1 MKSKERMMVQMD
13 TSQVTVLI
21 CQGTGCLSSKSDEI
35 REEFEEQLINLN
47 LQRKIRVDFTG
58 CHGFCAQ
65 GPIVIIE
72 PEGFMYCKVKT
83 TYVKKIVT
91 SHLKDGLPVEE
102 YFYKDP
108 KTNRRIAKY
117 QNIPFYSKQT
127 RMILGSCGHIN
138 PENIDSYIEKGGYSG
153 LKRAL
158 EMSPEE
164 IIQIVKNSGLRGRG
178 GAGFPTGLKWN
189 FCRDAPGEEKY
200 IICNADEGDP
210 GAFMDRSILE
220 ADPHSVLEGMLIGAY
235 AIGAK
240 HGIIYVRAEYPLAVK
255 RFRRSLET
263 ARQRGFLGKNI
274 LNTNFSLDISVHEG
288 AGAFVCGEETALMAS
303 IEGHRGNPRPR
314 PPFPATSGLWG
325 KPTNINNVKTWASV
339 TWIFK
344 NSWEKFH
351 EVGVEHASGTAIFSL
366 TGKVNNLGLIE
377 VPMGTPI
384 REIVYE
390 IGGGIL
396 NNKQFKAIQ
405 TGGPSGGCLPLSHLD
420 SPVDYETMAASGSIM
435 GSGGMIVL
443 DETDCMV
450 KLAHYFLTFTQAESC
465 GKCVPC
471 RIGTRAMLIILER
484 IIKGE
489 GEDKDLMLLEE
500 LAYTVKMGSLCALGQ
515 TAPNPV
521 LTTLK
526 YFRHEY
532 QAHILEKRC
541 LAKDC
546 QDLIEY
552 AINEDICNGCT
563 LCARNCPVEAIS
575 GEKGDVHFIDST
587 ICVKCGICHSS
598 CPNTAIYKLD
608 RTKLAVKL

>member
-1 MKSKERMMVQMD
+1 MMLPYD
-13 TSQVTVLI
+13 TSQKKILI

-35 REEFEEQLINLN
+35 KEEFEDQLKNFN
-47 LQRKIRVDFTG
+47 LQDRVKVDFTG

-72 PEGFMYCKVKT
+72 PEGIMYSKVKT
-83 TYVKKIVT
+83 TYINRIVE
-91 SHLKDGLPVEE
+91 SHLKNADPVIE

-108 KTNRRIAKY
+108 KTNKPIARY
-117 QNIPFYSKQT
+117 QDIPFYNRQT

-138 PENIDSYIEKGGYSG
+138 PENIDDYIERGGYSG

-158 EMSPEE
+158 EMPPEK
-164 IIQIVKNSGLRGRG
+164 IIQIIKDSGLRGRG
-178 GAGFPTGLKWN
+178 GAGFSTGLKWS
-189 FCRDAPGEEKY
+189 FCRDAPGSEKY

-220 ADPHSVLEGMLIGAY
+220 ADPHSVLEGMIIGAY
-235 AIGAK
+235 AIGAH

-255 RFRRSLET
+255 RFRYAVNVANEK
-263 ARQRGFLGKNI
+263 GFLGENI
-274 LNTNFSLDISVHEG
+274 LNSNFSLDISIHEG

-325 KPTNINNVKTWASV
+325 KPTNINNVKTWASAA
-339 TWIFK
+339 WIFK
-344 NSWEKFH
+344 NSWEEFH
-351 EVGVEHASGTAIFSL
+351 KVGVEHASGTAIFSL

-377 VPMGTPI
+377 VPMGTPL
-384 REIVYE
+384 RKIVFE

-396 NNKQFKAIQ
+396 NNRNFKAVQ
-405 TGGPSGGCLPLSHLD
+405 TGGPSGGCLPPSHLD

-443 DETDCMV
+443 DDTDCMV
-450 KLAHYFLTFTQAESC
+450 KLAHFFLTFTQAESC

-471 RIGTRAMLIILER
+471 RIGTRAMLLVLDR

-526 YFRHEY
+526 YFREEY

-541 LAKDC
+541 PARDC
-546 QDLIEY
+546 QDLIDY
-552 AINEDICNGCT
+552 RIDGNICNGCT
-563 LCARNCPVEAIS
+563 LCAGNCPVKAIS
-575 GEKGDVHFIDST
+575 GQKGNVHTIDLN
-587 ICVKCGICHSS
+587 ICVKCGICYSS
-598 CPNTAIYKLD
+598 CPRKAIYKQD
-608 RTKLAVKL
+608 RNSQLVEI

>member
-1 MKSKERMMVQMD
+1 MTQND
-13 TSQVTVLI
+13 TPQTTILI
-21 CQGTGCLSSKSDEI
+21 CQGTGCLSSRSDEI
-35 REEFEEQLINLN
+35 QDEFSEQLKNFN
-47 LQRKIRVDFTG
+47 LQDKIKVDFTG

-72 PEGFMYCKVKT
+72 PEGVMYSKVKT
-83 TYVKKIVT
+83 TYVNEIVN
-91 SHLKDGLPVEE
+91 SHLKDGIPVEK

-108 KTNRRIAKY
+108 KTKQPIAKY
-117 QNIPFYSKQT
+117 QDIPFYSKQT
-127 RMILGSCGHIN
+127 RMILDSCGHIN
-138 PENIDSYIEKGGYSG
+138 PENINAYIEKGGYTG

-158 EMSPEE
+158 EMPPEK
-164 IIQIVKNSGLRGRG
+164 IIQIIKDSGLRGRG
-178 GAGFPTGLKWN
+178 GAGFSTGLKWS
-189 FCRDAPGEEKY
+189 FCRNAPGNEKY

-220 ADPHSVLEGMLIGAY
+220 ADPHSVLEGMVIGAY
-235 AIGAK
+235 AIGAN
-240 HGIIYVRAEYPLAVK
+240 HGIIYVRAEYPLAVQ
-255 RFRRSLET
+255 RFRHAVEK
-263 ARQRGFLGKNI
+263 AKENGFLGENI
-274 LNTNFSLDISVHEG
+274 LTSDFSIDISIHEG

-325 KPTNINNVKTWASV
+325 KPTNINNVKTWASAA
-339 TWIFK
+339 WIFK
-344 NSWEKFH
+344 NDWEEFH
-351 EVGVEHASGTAIFSL
+351 KVGVEHAPGTAIFSL

-377 VPMGTPI
+377 VPMGTPL
-384 REIVYE
+384 RKIVYE

-396 NNKQFKAIQ
+396 NDREFKAVQ
-405 TGGPSGGCLPLSHLD
+405 TGGPSGGCLPPSHID

-443 DETDCMV
+443 DDTDCMV

-471 RIGTRAMLIILER
+471 RIGTRAMLLTLDR
-484 IIKGE
+484 IIKGK

-500 LAYTVKMGSLCALGQ
+500 LAHTVKMGSLCALGQ

-526 YFRHEY
+526 YFRNEY

-552 AINEDICNGCT
+552 VIDEDTCNGCT
-563 LCARNCPVEAIS
+563 LCARNCPVNAIS
-575 GEKGDVHFIDST
+575 GEKGIVHYINPI
-587 ICVKCGICHSS
+587 ICIKCGICYSS
-598 CPNTAIYKLD
+598 CPKTAIFKQD
-608 RTKLAVKL
+608 RSQKSVEL

>member
-1 MKSKERMMVQMD
+1 MTQIDSSLK
-13 TSQVTVLI
+13 TVLI
-21 CQGTGCLSSKSDEI
+21 CQGTGCLSSKSDEVK
-35 REEFEEQLINLN
+35 EEFEEQLINLN
-47 LQRKIRVDFTG
+47 LQNKIKVDFTG

-72 PEGFMYCKVKT
+72 PEGIMYCKVET
-83 TYVKKIVT
+83 TYIKKIVT
-91 SHLKDGLPVEE
+91 SHLKDDILVDE

-108 KTNRRIAKY
+108 KSNQPVAKY
-117 QNIPFYSKQT
+117 KDIPFYNKQT

-138 PENIDSYIEKGGYSG
+138 PENIDAYIERGGYSG
-153 LKRAL
+153 LKKAL
-158 EMSPEE
+158 EIPPDD
-164 IIQIVKNSGLRGRG
+164 IITMVKNSGLRGRG
-178 GAGFPTGLKWN
+178 GAGFPTGLKWD
-189 FCRDAPGEEKY
+189 FCRKARGEEKY

-235 AIGAK
+235 AIGAN
-240 HGIIYVRAEYPLAVK
+240 HGIIYVRAEYPLAIQ
-255 RFRRSLET
+255 RFQYALET
-263 ARQRGFLGKNI
+263 AKEKGYIGKNI
-274 LNTNFSLDISVHEG
+274 LNSNFSIEIAVHEG

-339 TWIFK
+339 AWIFK
-344 NSWEKFH
+344 NSWEEFH
-351 EVGVEHASGTAIFSL
+351 EVGVEHAPGTAIFSL

-384 REIVYE
+384 REIVFE

-396 NNKQFKAIQ
+396 GGKEFKAVQ

-471 RIGTRAMLIILER
+471 RIGTRAMLLILDR

-526 YFRHEY
+526 YFRNEY

-541 LAKDC
+541 PSKDC
-546 QDLIEY
+546 QDLIDY
-552 AINEDICNGCT
+552 AIDEDKCNGCT
-563 LCARNCPVEAIS
+563 LCSRNCPVNAVS
-575 GEKGDVHFIDST
+575 GEKGETHSIDIS

-598 CPNTAIYKLD
+598 CPKTAIYKKD
-608 RTKLAVKL
+608 RSQQVVET

>member
-1 MKSKERMMVQMD
+1 MMTQND
-13 TSQVTVLI
+13 TPQTTILI

-35 REEFEEQLINLN
+35 LDEFVEQLKNFN
-47 LQRKIRVDFTG
+47 LQDKIRVDFTG

-72 PEGFMYCKVKT
+72 PEGVMYSKVKT
-83 TYVKKIVT
+83 TYINKIVS
-91 SHLKDGLPVEE
+91 SHLKDGIPVEG

-108 KTNRRIAKY
+108 KTKQPIAKY
-117 QNIPFYSKQT
+117 RDIPFYSKQT

-138 PENIDSYIEKGGYSG
+138 PENINAYIEKGGYSG

-158 EMSPEE
+158 EMPPEK
-164 IIQIVKNSGLRGRG
+164 IIQIIKDSGLRGRG
-178 GAGFPTGLKWN
+178 GAGFSTGLKWS
-189 FCRDAPGEEKY
+189 FCRNATGDEKY
-200 IICNADEGDP
+200 FICNADEGDP

-220 ADPHSVLEGMLIGAY
+220 ADPHSVLEGMVIGAY
-235 AIGAK
+235 AIGAN
-240 HGIIYVRAEYPLAVK
+240 HGIIYVRAEYPLAVQ
-255 RFRRSLET
+255 RFRHAVEK
-263 ARQRGFLGKNI
+263 AKEKGFLGENI
-274 LNTNFSLDISVHEG
+274 LNSVFSIDISIHEG

-325 KPTNINNVKTWASV
+325 KPTTINNVKTLASAA
-339 TWIFK
+339 WIFK
-344 NSWEKFH
+344 NGWEEFH
-351 EVGVEHASGTAIFSL
+351 KVGVEHAPGTAIFSL

-377 VPMGTPI
+377 VPMGTPL
-384 REIVYE
+384 RKIVYE

-396 NNKQFKAIQ
+396 NDKEFKAVQ
-405 TGGPSGGCLPLSHLD
+405 TGGPSGGCLPPSHLD

-443 DETDCMV
+443 DDTDCMV

-471 RIGTRAMLIILER
+471 RIGTRAMLLTLDR
-484 IIKGE
+484 IIKGK

-500 LAYTVKMGSLCALGQ
+500 LAHTVKMGSLCALGQ

-526 YFRHEY
+526 YFRNEY
-532 QAHILEKRC
+532 QAHIVEKRC

-552 AINEDICNGCT
+552 AIDEDTCNGCT
-563 LCARNCPVEAIS
+563 LCARHCPVNAIS
-575 GEKGDVHFIDST
+575 GEKGNVHYINPI
-587 ICVKCGICHSS
+587 ICIKCGICYSS
-598 CPNTAIYKLD
+598 CPKTAIFKQD
-608 RTKLAVKL
+608 RSQESVEL

>member
-1 MKSKERMMVQMD
+1 MTQIDSSLK
-13 TSQVTVLI
+13 TVLI
-21 CQGTGCLSSKSDEI
+21 CQGTGCLSSKSDEVK
-35 REEFEEQLINLN
+35 EEFEEQLINLN
-47 LQRKIRVDFTG
+47 LQNKIKVDFTG

-72 PEGFMYCKVKT
+72 PEGVMYCKVKT
-83 TYVKKIVT
+83 TYIKKIVT
-91 SHLKDGLPVEE
+91 SHLKDGILVDE

-108 KTNRRIAKY
+108 KSNQPVAKY
-117 QNIPFYSKQT
+117 KDIPFYNRQT

-138 PENIDSYIEKGGYSG
+138 PENIDAYIERGGYSG
-153 LKRAL
+153 LKKAL
-158 EMSPEE
+158 KIPPDD
-164 IIQIVKNSGLRGRG
+164 IIKMVKNSGLRGRG
-178 GAGFPTGLKWN
+178 GAGFPTGLKWD
-189 FCRDAPGEEKY
+189 FCRKARGEEKY

-220 ADPHSVLEGMLIGAY
+220 ADPHSVIEGMLIGAY
-235 AIGAK
+235 AIGAND
-240 HGIIYVRAEYPLAVK
+240 GIIYVRAEYPLAIQ
-255 RFRRSLET
+255 RFRYALEI
-263 ARQRGFLGKNI
+263 AKEKGFIGTNI
-274 LNTNFSLDISVHEG
+274 LNSNFSVEIAIHEG

-339 TWIFK
+339 AWIFK
-344 NSWEKFH
+344 NSWEEFH
-351 EVGVEHASGTAIFSL
+351 EVGVEHAPGTAIFSL

-384 REIVYE
+384 REIVFE

-396 NNKQFKAIQ
+396 DDKEFKAVQ

-471 RIGTRAMLIILER
+471 RIGTRAMLLILDR

-526 YFRHEY
+526 YFRNEY

-541 LAKDC
+541 PSKDC
-546 QDLIEY
+546 QDLIDY
-552 AINEDICNGCT
+552 AIDEDKCNGCT
-563 LCARNCPVEAIS
+563 LCSRNCPVNAIS
-575 GEKGDVHFIDST
+575 GEKGETHSIDVM

-598 CPNTAIYKLD
+598 CPKTAIYKKD
-608 RTKLAVKL
+608 RSQQVVET

>member
-1 MKSKERMMVQMD
+1 MTQSDYKK
-13 TSQVTVLI
+13 TTVLI
-21 CQGTGCLSSKSDEI
+21 CQGTGCISSKADEVF
-35 REEFEEQLINLN
+35 EEFEEQLKNVKLDN
-47 LQRKIRVDFTG
+47 KIKVDFTG

-72 PEGFMYCKVKT
+72 PEGIMYCQIQTPHVKN
-83 TYVKKIVT
+83 IVI
-91 SHLKDGLPVEE
+91 SHLKDGKPVEE
-102 YFYKDP
+102 YFYVEP
-108 KTNRRIAKY
+108 TSGQRIPRYAD
-117 QNIPFYSKQT
+117 IPFYSKQT
-127 RMILGSCGHIN
+127 RMILNSCGHIN
-138 PENIDSYIEKGGYSG
+138 PENIDAYLRRDGYEG

-158 EMSPEE
+158 DLPQDE

-178 GAGFPTGLKWN
+178 GAGFPTGMKWQ
-189 FCRDAPGEEKY
+189 FCHDAPGTEKY

-210 GAFMDRSILE
+210 GAFMDRSLLE
-220 ADPHSVLEGMLIGAY
+220 ADPHSVLEGMIIGAY
-235 AIGAK
+235 AIGAN

-255 RFRRSLET
+255 RFQIAIDKAKEK
-263 ARQRGFLGKNI
+263 GFLGNNI
-274 LNTNFSLDISVHEG
+274 LDSSFSLDISIHEG

-339 TWIFK
+339 AWIFK
-344 NSWEKFH
+344 NSWEQFH
-351 EVGVEHASGTAIFSL
+351 EVGVEHATGTAIFSL
-366 TGKVNNLGLIE
+366 TGKVKNLGLIE
-377 VPMGTPI
+377 VPMGIPL
-384 REIVYE
+384 REIVYD

-396 NNKQFKAIQ
+396 DDREFKAVQ
-405 TGGPSGGCLPLSHLD
+405 TGGPSGGCLPPSHLD

-443 DETDCMV
+443 DDTNCMV

-471 RIGTRAMLIILER
+471 RIGTRAMLIILDR

-526 YFRHEY
+526 YFRSEY
-532 QAHILEKRC
+532 EAHIINKQC
-541 LAKDC
+541 PAKDC

-552 AINEDICNGCT
+552 AINEESCNGCT
-563 LCARNCPVEAIS
+563 ICARNCPVNAIT
-575 GEKGDVHFIDST
+575 GEKGVNHAIDPVA
-587 ICVKCGICHSS
+587 CVRCGICFSS
-598 CPNTAIYKLD
+598 CPRTAIYKKD
-608 RTKLAVKL
+608 RDHGVVAK